1 VPANST
7 HRQPPQAGSTTT
19 QPAQTDTR
27 IIHELEVFCKAIAT
41 RFVCH
46 CANRVEVKRSHTC
59 PLLPQYQ
66 PLSQAEHLASSTAR
80 SSQRRADLRRVHAV
94 SGGPFALPAAIY
106 RHLRPPKMPP
116 TAPRMVRTVRMT
128 CFDGWFRGECGYGE
142 GEMVLLDSSRL
153 SGGLR

>member
-27 IIHELEVFCKAIAT
+27 IIHELEVFCNRHT
-41 RFVCH
+41 VCLSL
-46 CANRVEVKRSHTC
+46 CKPCRSQAFAHLS
-59 PLLPQYQ
+59 LLPQYQ